1 MCIYV
6 GGTLITRMLPSSL
19 PWSERVRHLET
30 VMDSRERCARAQRR
44 VTGDQMR
51 AIISM
56 TCEAFASQE
65 QATADLVRRIDALEQ
80 VLRDIRRL

>member
-1 MCIYV
+1 
-6 GGTLITRMLPSSL
+6 
-19 PWSERVRHLET
+19 
-30 VMDSRERCARAQRR
+30 RAQRR